1 MINLNDLKNEIADIP
16 AKEPVFIYV
25 GVGTAANTKEH
36 LPLEHYHQFPPF
48 LQDLHNKIPKLHLF
62 LVLIDPLQ
70 ENPPYVVTDYMLH
83 GNDTHY
89 KSEFIQTFVYRER
102 VYNDPDLNEADL
114 NITPMLRDLNA
125 FAKEK
130 QVSLLYHDFTGRQTA
145 LVAEYFDFENKE
157 YLDQIIY
164 GMSAREDHGCFFD
177 LTEPNAYFPYKLVY
191 QENSRPIV
199 KMFNYYKYCVNQT
212 YDKSALELH
221 TYPKEMHALA
231 AEQKQQIIR
240 TIHTQFKTTNLSALR
255 QVRKL
260 LLDEQQAE
268 HIEAEHIEAEHIE
281 AEHIEAEHIE
291 AEQQHMANYIFND
304 LPKFYRE
311 MFKDLFKEKEYD
323 LLYEMV
329 FNYSASELEKLAQLK
344 ELALSGEDLLTFIT
358 LDEDPYKWYNT
369 MNEMIC

>member
-1 MINLNDLKNEIADIP
+1 MINLNDLKNEIAEIP
-16 AKEPVFIYV
+16 AEEPVFIYV
-25 GVGTAANTKEH
+25 GVGTAASRKEH

-70 ENPPYVVTDYMLH
+70 ENPPYVVTDYMLK

-89 KSEFIQTFVYRER
+89 KSEFIQTFVYRDQ
-102 VYNDPDLNEADL
+102 VYNDPDLNENGL
-114 NITPMLRDLNA
+114 NITPMLRDLNE

-145 LVAEYFDFENKE
+145 LVAEYFDCENKE

-177 LTEPNAYFPYKLVY
+177 LTEPNAYFPYKLVHP
-191 QENSRPIV
+191 ENSRPIV

-212 YDKSALELH
+212 YAESAIELQ
-221 TYPKEMHALA
+221 TYPEEMQDLA
-231 AEQKQQIIR
+231 TVQKDQIIR

-260 LLDEQQAE
+260 LLEDQAQQAE
-268 HIEAEHIEAEHIE
+268 EDHN
-281 AEHIEAEHIE
+281 
-291 AEQQHMANYIFND
+291 MANYIFND

-311 MFKDLFKEKEYD
+311 MFKDLFKEQEYD

-369 MNEMIC
+369 MNEML

>member
-1 MINLNDLKNEIADIP
+1 MINLNDLKNEIAEIP
-16 AKEPVFIYV
+16 PEDPVFIYV

-48 LQDLHNKIPKLHLF
+48 LQDLHNKIPNLHLF
-62 LVLIDPLQ
+62 LILIDPLQ
-70 ENPPYVVTDYMLH
+70 ENPPYVVSDYMLQ
-83 GNDTHY
+83 GNNTHY
-89 KSEFIQTFVYRER
+89 KSEFIQTFVYRQR
-102 VYNDPDLNEADL
+102 VYTDPDLNEADL
-114 NITPMLRDLNA
+114 NITPMLRDLNE

-130 QVSLLYHDFTGRQTA
+130 QISLLYHDFTGRQTA
-145 LVAEYFDFENKE
+145 LVAEYFDNENKE

-177 LTEPNAYFPYKLVY
+177 LTEPSAYFPYKLVY
-191 QENSRPIV
+191 PENSRPIV
-199 KMFNYYKYCVNQT
+199 KMFNYYKYCVNRTYHESAIDLQT
-212 YDKSALELH
+212 Y
-221 TYPKEMHALA
+221 PREMQDLA
-231 AEQKQQIIR
+231 AVQKEQIIR

-260 LLDEQQAE
+260 LLEDQQEQQAE
-268 HIEAEHIEAEHIE
+268 QAQA
-281 AEHIEAEHIE
+281 
-291 AEQQHMANYIFND
+291 HMANYIFND

-311 MFKDLFKEKEYD
+311 MFKDLFKEEEYD

-344 ELALSGEDLLTFIT
+344 ELALTGEDLLTFIT

-369 MNEMIC
+369 MNEMLC

>member
-16 AKEPVFIYV
+16 AEEPVFIYV
-25 GVGTAANTKEH
+25 GVGTAASRKEH
-36 LPLEHYHQFPPF
+36 LP
-48 LQDLHNKIPKLHLF
+48 NLHLF

-70 ENPPYVVTDYMLH
+70 ENPPYVVTDYKLQ
-83 GNDTHY
+83 GNNDTHY

-102 VYNDPDLNEADL
+102 VYTDPDLNEADL
-114 NITPMLRDLNA
+114 NITPMLRDLNT

-130 QVSLLYHDFTGRQTA
+130 QISLLYHDFTGRQTA

-191 QENSRPIV
+191 PENSRPIV

-212 YDKSALELH
+212 YDKSAIELQ

-260 LLDEQQAE
+260 LLEEQQAE
-268 HIEAEHIEAEHIE
+268 QQQ
-281 AEHIEAEHIE
+281 
-291 AEQQHMANYIFND
+291 AEQQAKQLQANYIFND

-311 MFKDLFKEKEYD
+311 MFKDLFKEHEYD

-369 MNEMIC
+369 MNQMIC

>member
-16 AKEPVFIYV
+16 AEEPVFIYV
-25 GVGTAANTKEH
+25 GVGTAASRKEH

-48 LQDLHNKIPKLHLF
+48 MQDLHNKIPNLHLF

-70 ENPPYVVTDYMLH
+70 ENPPYVVTDYKLQ

-102 VYNDPDLNEADL
+102 VYTDPDLNEADL
-114 NITPMLRDLNA
+114 NITPMLRDLNT

-191 QENSRPIV
+191 AENSRPIV

-212 YDKSALELH
+212 YDKSAIELH

-255 QVRKL
+255 QVRKIL
-260 LLDEQQAE
+260 LEEQAQAE
-268 HIEAEHIEAEHIE
+268 QAQAEQDQAQHIEEGN
-281 AEHIEAEHIE
+281 
-291 AEQQHMANYIFND
+291 HMANYIFND

-311 MFKDLFKEKEYD
+311 MFKDLFKEHEYD

-369 MNEMIC
+369 MNKMI

>member
-1 MINLNDLKNEIADIP
+1 
-16 AKEPVFIYV
+16 
-25 GVGTAANTKEH
+25 
-36 LPLEHYHQFPPF
+36 
-48 LQDLHNKIPKLHLF
+48 
-62 LVLIDPLQ
+62 
-70 ENPPYVVTDYMLH
+70 MLH

-145 LVAEYFDFENKE
+145 LVAEYFDNENKE

-177 LTEPNAYFPYKLVY
+177 LTQPNAYFPYKLVY
-191 QENSRPIV
+191 PENSRPIV
-199 KMFNYYKYCVNQT
+199 KMFNYYKYCVNRTYHESAIDLQT
-212 YDKSALELH
+212 Y
-221 TYPKEMHALA
+221 PREMQDLA
-231 AEQKQQIIR
+231 AVQKEQIIR

-260 LLDEQQAE
+260 LIDEQQAE
-268 HIEAEHIEAEHIE
+268 HIEAEHIE
-281 AEHIEAEHIE
+281 
-291 AEQQHMANYIFND
+291 QQDHNMANYIFND

-311 MFKDLFKEKEYD
+311 MFKDLFKEQEYD

-344 ELALSGEDLLTFIT
+344 ELALCGEDLLTFIT

-369 MNEMIC
+369 MNEML